1 MSACAV
7 VTGAAG
13 ALGSAVAR
21 YLSET
26 RGIPV
31 ALLDSEH
38 HRERLEA
45 LAGQLGTARA
55 YVGDL
60 GNINVWKKVL
70 LRIEA
75 EVGAPQAAALVAG
88 GYQGGKPFWESDDAS
103 WSSMLHGNLDTV
115 AVALR
120 TLLPGM
126 VARRD
131 GRIVVIGSRAVE
143 QPWTGA
149 GAAAYV
155 ASKSAVVALAR
166 AVAAEARDH
175 GVTINAVLPSTLD
188 TPANR
193 ASMPDADPSR
203 WVPLGA
209 AAKQI
214 AFLLSDD
221 AREISG
227 AAIPIYGRA

>member
-21 YLSET
+21 HLAKT
-26 RGIPV
+26 RQIPV
-31 ALLDSEH
+31 ALLDSERH
-38 HRERLEA
+38 HDRLEA
-45 LAGQLGTARA
+45 LVRELGTARA

-60 GNINVWKKVL
+60 ADAGAWIDIL
-70 LRIEA
+70 PRIEA
-75 EVGAPQAAALVAG
+75 DLGPPQSAALVAG
-88 GYQGGKPFWESDDAS
+88 GYAGGAPFWETDEAS
-103 WSSMLHGNLDTV
+103 WNAMLHGNLDTV
-115 AVALR
+115 AHALR
-120 TLLPGM
+120 ALLPGM

-143 QPWTGA
+143 RPWTGA

-155 ASKSAVVALAR
+155 TAKSAVVALAQ
-166 AVAAEARDH
+166 AVAAEAREH
-175 GVTINAVLPSTLD
+175 GVTVNAVLPSTLD

-193 ASMPDADPSR
+193 ANMPDADASR
-203 WVPLGA
+203 WVPLDA
-209 AAKQI
+209 AANQI
-214 AFLLSDD
+214 GFLLSDD